1 MFGDFILYIKES
13 WKEFWCIH
21 DYKFDRALWLIP
33 THLTEKCGKCGRLR

>member
-33 THLTEKCGKCGRLR
+33 THLTEKCEKCGRLK